1 MKKFLLSLAAV
12 VLVGASA
19 LAKEYTITMSEVTTF
34 NTDKTS
40 FTAEGFTFKAAKNNG
55 SSAPTYNAK
64 GGDYRIYAKG
74 SLTITAP
81 AGVNMTNVSVT
92 ISKAGKK
99 RQTNITASD
108 GAVTEAAGSF
118 AWAGSVNE
126 LKLTVGDKATFG
138 TDGADKAGQFCFTD
152 ITITTDEGA
161 GPEKTDAGLVFASET
176 VNATLGEAVP
186 ANTLTK
192 ATDAAAVYTS
202 SNVEVATVDAATGE
216 VTLVAAGTTTIKAA
230 TEATEK
236 YKAGEASYTLV
247 VVDPNAKKPA
257 NLAFANATVS
267 VDLSE
272 AVPANALT
280 KDTDAAVVYT
290 SSNVEVATVDA
301 ATGEV
306 TLVAAGTTTIKAATE
321 ATETYEAG
329 EATYT
334 LTVMDK
340 AEIVYENDGKTEA
353 SGFTF
358 EVVEGENP
366 WQFSSYGMTG
376 NAFKITG
383 KTADAYAVS
392 PVFDLTNRIKP
403 ISITQT
409 FAYNFIKVA
418 QVPEYFTIAVR
429 EEGATEWTVLT
440 AAPAPEAMND
450 KKWTYVD
457 DYAIDLGAYEG
468 KKIQIGYHY
477 VADGT
482 VCGGWQIKNI
492 LVKGKKSSAVSDIT
506 VEDSDAPVV
515 YYNMQGV
522 RVANPAN
529 GLYIR
534 VQGKKAT
541 KVLVR

>member
-1 MKKFLLSLAAV
+1 MKRFLLSLAAV
-12 VLVGASA
+12 ALVGASA
-19 LAKEYTITMSEVTTF
+19 LAKEYTITMKDVAP
-34 NTDKTS
+34 TDVSS
-40 FTAEGFTFKAAKNNG
+40 FTAQGFAFTTAKNKG
-55 SSAPTYNAK
+55 QTAPAYNDA
-64 GGDYRIYAKG
+64 GDLRLYAKC
-74 SLTITAP
+74 SMTITAP
-81 AGVNMTNVSVT
+81 AGVNITAINYT
-92 ISKAGKK
+92 ISKKGLN
-99 RQTNITASD
+99 RQSNFTPSV
-108 GAVTEAAGSF
+108 GEVTEAAGSCS
-118 AWAGSVNE
+118 WAGSANTITF
-126 LKLTVGDKATFG
+126 TVGDKATFG
-138 TDGADKAGQFCFTD
+138 TDGAGKAGQFCFTD

-257 NLAFANATVS
+257 NLAFANATVT

-340 AEIVYENDGKTEA
+340 AEIVYENDGKTDA

-366 WQFSSYGMTG
+366 WLFSDYGMTG
-376 NAFKITG
+376 NAFKIAG

-409 FAYNFIKVA
+409 FAYNYITVA

-440 AAPAPEAMND
+440 AAPAPEAMN
-450 KKWTYVD
+450 KWTYVD